1 MGYWAPQN
9 AIISQITLRG
19 RANGEKL
26 WREDGNGTKGAYMC
40 DQAIN
45 LQVMDV
51 TLSHAHREIKDSR
64 QDGVDILTAVMWD
77 YPGQNFSDLSSQR

>member
-1 MGYWAPQN
+1 MGYWAAQN
-9 AIISQITLRG
+9 ATISQITLSG

-51 TLSHAHREIKDSR
+51 TLSHAHREIKDTR
-64 QDGVDILTAVMWD
+64 KDGSGHPHGSYVGLPWTEL
-77 YPGQNFSDLSSQR
+77 F